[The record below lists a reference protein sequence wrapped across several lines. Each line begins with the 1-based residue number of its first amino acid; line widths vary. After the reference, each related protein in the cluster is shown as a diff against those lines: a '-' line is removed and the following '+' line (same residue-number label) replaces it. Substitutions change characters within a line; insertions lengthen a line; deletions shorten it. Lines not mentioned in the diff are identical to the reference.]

1 MANSQETQDQS
12 RWTILLPCMFA
23 MLAVANLQYAW
34 TLFTTDL
41 TKSFHARLDQVQW
54 TLTFF
59 IIAQTVLFPINSYL
73 IDRFGPRL
81 IITFASVLVA
91 IGWVG
96 AGIANSLPALYVT
109 YAIGGIG
116 AGAVYGGCVG
126 VAMKWFP
133 DRRGLCVGLVAGSYG
148 FGTAL
153 TTLPIS
159 YLIDH
164 KGYQAAF
171 IVFGAIQ
178 GIVVLAAA
186 QFLRMPPANWSP
198 PGWEQIKAKLQSKVY
213 QSSCECTP
221 TEMLRSGSFY
231 LLYLMMALVT
241 ASGLMLSAQLKPI
254 AVSYG
259 YDKFALFG
267 GFTVL
272 TLTLALNQV
281 LNGSAR
287 PFFGWVSDRIG
298 RYDTMAIV
306 FVLEAITII
315 VLTLVVA
322 RPFWFIAISAL
333 MFFAWGDIYS
343 LFPAAIA
350 DIFGGKHAT
359 TNYGIQYTAKGVG
372 SILAGPGAAA
382 LMTAAGSWVPV
393 FWAAVACNV
402 IAAGLAV
409 IWLKP
414 RVARLINAET
424 GAARSQTEAA
434 VIASEALE
442 ATSE

>member
-1 MANSQETQDQS
+1 MVTSQETHSQS
-12 RWTILLPCMFA
+12 RWTILLPCMVA

-41 TKSFHARLDQVQW
+41 TKVFHARLDAVQW

-59 IIAQTVLFPINSYL
+59 IIAQTALFPINSYL
-73 IDRFGPRL
+73 IDRLGPRL
-81 IITFASVLVA
+81 IVALASLPVA

-96 AGIANSLPALYVT
+96 AGLVNSLPALYFV
-109 YAIGGIG
+109 YAFAGIG
-116 AGAVYGGCVG
+116 AGAVYGGCIG

-153 TTLPIS
+153 TAWPVA
-159 YLIDH
+159 YLIEH
-164 KGYQAAF
+164 RGYRVAF

-178 GIVVLAAA
+178 GVVVLIAA
-186 QFLRMPPANWSP
+186 QFLQMPPHGWAP
-198 PGWEQIKAKLQSKVY
+198 AGWEKIKAALLKKVF
-213 QSSCECTP
+213 QSSCDCTP
-221 TEMLRSGSFY
+221 AEMLRSGSFY

-259 YDKFALFG
+259 YDRFALFG

-272 TLTLALNQV
+272 TLTLSVNQV

-287 PFFGWVSDRIG
+287 PFFGWVSDQIG

-306 FVLEAITII
+306 FVMEAITIL

-322 RPFWFIAISAL
+322 RPFWFMVTSAL

-350 DIFGGKHAT
+350 DIFGSKHAT
-359 TNYGIQYTAKGVG
+359 TNYGIQYTAKGLG
-372 SILAGPGAAA
+372 SILAGPGAAL
-382 LMTAAGSWVPV
+382 LMTRSGSWIPV
-393 FWAAVACNV
+393 FWAAVVCNV
-402 IAAGLAV
+402 VAATLAV
-409 IWLKP
+409 LWLKP
-414 RVARLINAET
+414 RVARLAYAEISSLPPT
-424 GAARSQTEAA
+424 ATLPIAQVAEEAA
-434 VIASEALE
+434 PE
-442 ATSE
+442 